1 MFDMVSGMFCFVT
14 ATVSFLYGTRICWV
28 CGKRC
33 SFDVDPTEKKQ
44 ILKANIP
51 GGFAVYLF
59 GFIVVFSAILNGPLT
74 IATTSLISSLLLSH
88 FVVSMAM
95 PALRRNPSYAKDLL
109 RKAAITNSN
118 KSGADINHRKENS
131 KQEYYGRDKHVKI

>member
-33 SFDVDPTEKKQ
+33 SFVVAPAEKKQ
-44 ILKANIP
+44 SLKATIP
-51 GGFAVYLF
+51 RGVVVYSF
-59 GFIVVFSAILNGPLT
+59 GFIVVFSAVLNGVLT
-74 IATTSLISSLLLSH
+74 VVITSLITALLISH

-95 PALRRNPSYAKDLL
+95 PALKKNPSSHC
-109 RKAAITNSN
+109 N
-118 KSGADINHRKENS
+118 
-131 KQEYYGRDKHVKI
+131 